1 MTKAELIKEVQDA
14 LTASCALPYS
24 PPDAEIDRIIN
35 VEMKWLYREY
45 RTLWQDQIYLLNK
58 RFYQTPEWRAT
69 RTFQLP
75 ECVVGIKQVTE
86 NTSGSRV
93 FGINDP
99 DLNFDR
105 LMASDLYLT
114 PLSSDQI
121 TYRTIQWSFWDL
133 ARAFNLRDINH
144 SFNLNTRRLV
154 ITGRDPVDSL
164 FILAMVSIPDEN
176 SYDDPLVLKWMI
188 AQGKRS
194 LARILGAFNYQLLG
208 NVTINFEQYRTE
220 GNEELA
226 ELKEKIKTDDV
237 PDWFIMFQ

>member
-121 TYRTIQWSFWDL
+121 TYRTIQ
-133 ARAFNLRDINH
+133 
-144 SFNLNTRRLV
+144 
-154 ITGRDPVDSL
+154 
-164 FILAMVSIPDEN
+164 
-176 SYDDPLVLKWMI
+176 
-188 AQGKRS
+188 
-194 LARILGAFNYQLLG
+194 
-208 NVTINFEQYRTE
+208 
-220 GNEELA
+220 
-226 ELKEKIKTDDV
+226 
-237 PDWFIMFQ
+237 